1 MTSSL
6 DDPLD
11 DPLAVADG
19 ADETLESALERVRT
33 LMDAQ
38 TATVLLLDVPSGKLR
53 PAAAIGFGRR
63 WRTAS
68 HVALGEGF
76 AGRIAATRTAQVVD
90 LAAGATVVNPLL
102 LTSGVASLL
111 GVPLL
116 SRGRLLGV
124 VHVGY
129 HQRRSF
135 SSEDV
140 ADLELAAASVV
151 RTIETHDAHDAHLS
165 ALVLQRS
172 FLPTLRDV
180 DGLEMAARYLPADGD
195 FGGDWYDVFPLPG
208 GRLGVVMGDVM
219 GHGLQA
225 SIVMGRLRSVLR
237 AHALEE
243 DDPAVVLR
251 LLDRTLCHFEEGTTA
266 TVLYA
271 VTAPPF
277 AELRVSNAGHPPP
290 VRARVGGVEGAAI
303 EPDPLLGFDPDARR
317 TTTVL
322 DLAPGEALALF
333 TDGLVDL
340 PAHDDGQDPYWE
352 RLSRIAQSFSAEDHP
367 ETACTR
373 ILAETVGDD
382 GTEDDVALLVL
393 RRPPD

>member
-1 MTSSL
+1 MSSSL
-6 DDPLD
+6 DTPPVLAD
-11 DPLAVADG
+11 D

-38 TATVLLLDVPSGKLR
+38 TATVLLLDEPSGKLR

-68 HVALGEGF
+68 HVALGRGF
-76 AGRIAATRTAQVVD
+76 AGRIAATRSAQVVD
-90 LAAGATVVNPLL
+90 LAAGGTVVNPLL
-102 LTSGVASLL
+102 LASGVVSLL

-116 SRGRLLGV
+116 SGGTLLGV

-129 HQRRSF
+129 HRRRDF
-135 SSEDV
+135 GAEDV
-140 ADLELAAASVV
+140 ADLALAAASVV
-151 RTIETHDAHDAHLS
+151 RTIETSNAQDAHLS

-243 DDPAVVLR
+243 DDPAVVLER
-251 LLDRTLCHFEEGTTA
+251 LDRALCHYEAGTTA

-271 VTAPPF
+271 VSAPPF
-277 AELRVSNAGHPPP
+277 AQLRVSNAGHLPPL
-290 VRARVGGVEGAAI
+290 RARTGGVEGAGV
-303 EPDPLLGFDPDARR
+303 EPDPLLGFDPDVRR
-317 TTTVL
+317 STTTL

-333 TDGLVDL
+333 TDGLVDV
-340 PAHDDGQDPYWE
+340 PASADGTDPYWE
-352 RLSRIAQSFSAEDHP
+352 RLTLMGRAFSADDHP

-393 RRPPD
+393 RRPPP

>member
-6 DDPLD
+6 DGPV
-11 DPLAVADG
+11 AVADG
-19 ADETLESALERVRT
+19 ADDSLESALERVRT
-33 LMDAQ
+33 LMDAH
-38 TATVLLLDVPSGKLR
+38 TATVLLLDEPSGKLR

-68 HVALGEGF
+68 HVALGQGF
-76 AGRIAATRTAQVVD
+76 AGRIAATRRAQVVD
-90 LAAGATVVNPLL
+90 LAPGAAVVNPLL
-102 LTSGVASLL
+102 LTSGVATLL

-116 SRGRLLGV
+116 AGAKLLGV

-129 HQRRSF
+129 LERRSF
-135 SSEDV
+135 SDEDV

-151 RTIETHDAHDAHLS
+151 RTIETRDAQDAHLS

-180 DGLEMAARYLPADGD
+180 DGLQLAARYLPADGD

-243 DDPAVVLR
+243 DDPATVLR
-251 LLDRTLCHFEEGTTA
+251 LLDRTLCHYEEGTTT

-290 VRARVGGVEGAAI
+290 VRARTGGVEPAGI

-317 TTTVL
+317 TTTTL
-322 DLAPGEALALF
+322 QLAPGEALALF

-340 PAHDDGQDPYWE
+340 PAHADGADPYWE
-352 RLSRIAQSFSAEDHP
+352 RLALIGRAFSADDHP

-393 RRPPD
+393 RRPPS